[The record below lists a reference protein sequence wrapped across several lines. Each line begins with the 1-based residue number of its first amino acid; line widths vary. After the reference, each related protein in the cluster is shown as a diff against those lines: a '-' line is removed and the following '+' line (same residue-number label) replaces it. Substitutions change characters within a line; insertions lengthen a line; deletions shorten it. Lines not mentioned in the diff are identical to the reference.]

1 MRPSAAETHYD
12 VLEVPRTATQEQI
25 RSSYLELV
33 ARYHPDKHSGNPLQ
47 ELAAQ
52 KLAMINAA
60 YEVLSSAARRAEYDG
75 LFDQAGQAG
84 ASAGVR
90 DGVRAGGAGRRP
102 IPWRL
107 KVAGAIVALLLL
119 GPLARLAGRV
129 AVAGV
134 SRPLALVIVCAL
146 VAGAVFWW
154 GKRRRR

>member
-84 ASAGVR
+84 VR
-90 DGVRAGGAGRRP
+90 AGVRAGGAGRRP

-119 GPLARLAGRV
+119 GPLVRLVGRV

>member
-12 VLEVPRTATQEQI
+12 VLEVTRTATQEQI

-84 ASAGVR
+84 
-90 DGVRAGGAGRRP
+90 VRAGGAGRRP

-119 GPLARLAGRV
+119 GPLVRLAVRV

-146 VAGAVFWW
+146 AAGAVFWW
-154 GKRRRR
+154 GKRRR